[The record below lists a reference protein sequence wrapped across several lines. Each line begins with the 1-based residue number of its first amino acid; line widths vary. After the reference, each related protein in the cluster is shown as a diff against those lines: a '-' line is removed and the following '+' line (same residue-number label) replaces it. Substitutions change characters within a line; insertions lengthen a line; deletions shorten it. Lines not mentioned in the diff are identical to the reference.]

1 VRVKDPDDRRDQLCT
16 ECGVGVYAETSIH
29 DDWDG
34 LLHCTNKNCN
44 HEVKRYKSE
53 DEPKPKPEPEPQEVF
68 VSPKTQ
74 YILDAYESATDKYK
88 ALAAV
93 LRALVNQGDCM
104 YDPEADHQPVGVV
117 RDSFSL
123 AIADELEAL

>member
-1 VRVKDPDDRRDQLCT
+1 MNETQSMIDTDDRDGQTCT
-16 ECGVGVYAETSIH
+16 KCGAGYYTETSIQ

-34 LLHCTNKNCN
+34 VLHCNNKKCN

-53 DEPKPKPEPEPQEVF
+53 EVF

-123 AIADELEAL
+123 AIADELEAI